1 MTPRSAQHDT
11 FRIERHYAAAP
22 ERVFRAF
29 ADPEAKA
36 KWFGSPDPATV
47 QEGVSFDFREG
58 GRETATTVF
67 ADGNRYGFAATYTD
81 IVPAERL
88 VYTYEMSLNDDRISV
103 SVVTVEF
110 RPAPS
115 GGTDF
120 AITEQ
125 GVYLD
130 GLDDPGKRRAGT
142 EYLMDALGKSL
153 TD

>member
-1 MTPRSAQHDT
+1 MTTRTAQHDT
-11 FRIERHYAAAP
+11 FRIERHFAATP
-22 ERVFRAF
+22 DRVFRAF

-36 KWFGSPDPATV
+36 RWFGSPDPAAT
-47 QEGVSFDFREG
+47 QEGVSFDFSEG
-58 GRETATTVF
+58 GRETATTVSP
-67 ADGNRYGFAATYTD
+67 DGNRYGFAATYTE

-88 VYTYEMSLNDDRISV
+88 VYTYEMALNGVRISV

-110 RPAPS
+110 RPGAS

-130 GLDDPGKRRAGT
+130 GLDKPEQRRAGT

>member
-1 MTPRSAQHDT
+1 MTTRSAQHDT
-11 FRIERHYAAAP
+11 FRIERHFAVAP

-29 ADPEAKA
+29 ADQEAKA
-36 KWFGSPDPATV
+36 AWFGSPDPATV
-47 QEGVSFDFREG
+47 QEGVAFDFREG
-58 GRETATTVF
+58 GRETATTVSP
-67 ADGNRYGFAATYTD
+67 DGNRYGFTATYTD
-81 IVPAERL
+81 IVPGERL
-88 VYTYEMSLNDDRISV
+88 VYTYEMSLNGQRISV
-103 SVVTVEF
+103 SVATAEF

-130 GLDDPGKRRAGT
+130 GLDTSSQRRAGT